1 MMLVLV
7 GSDGVIMIFVFVEI
21 HYWKLPELA
30 THVGVDNGGE
40 GAAVLCSGVGDEL
53 LLSSRGFNSAES

>member
-40 GAAVLCSGVGDEL
+40 GAAGVVLWCWRRA
-53 LLSSRGFNSAES
+53 SSFVTRIQ